1 MSISDEGFIE
11 ITIDPSKGP
20 EDDLFPASIFT
31 TEPVADENP
40 MQIGSSSSLQ
50 SARVSSDENG
60 NDEEDDVQEII
71 PSHQHQRQLDA
82 SDAEKDGSTYEKQ
95 QARGLAGLS
104 QEESRESD
112 EVPVPLAS
120 TVEEVEEVAGGSER
134 GNVSTESTK
143 DEAVNNFSKGVS
155 SLVSNV
161 ASFYDRVCEGLCVCV
176 CVCGGCVWCVF
187 KCVCVWCV
195 CSVCVCMC
203 V

>member
-1 MSISDEGFIE
+1 MLFLSISDEGFIE
-11 ITIDPSKGP
+11 ITIDPSKVP

-31 TEPVADENP
+31 TEPVADENQ

-82 SDAEKDGSTYEKQ
+82 SDAEKNGSTYEKQ

-120 TVEEVEEVAGGSER
+120 TVEEVEEVAGGGER
-134 GNVSTESTK
+134 GNVSTESMK

-176 CVCGGCVWCVF
+176 CVWGVWCVF
-187 KCVCVWCV
+187 K
-195 CSVCVCMC
+195 SVCVCIVCTWVC